1 MTTRTPPD
9 AIQRPHSRLPVSTV
23 GKTRMR
29 PMSEFNPSSDFRAS
43 SYGAPLESHG
53 KHILGESHSLTRPS
67 TTLNAKLESIRDK
80 RRSTHSRSVSL
91 SAAPTSLEQSN
102 SFRNRTDAQAARQ
115 PASSMRPQSSM
126 SQNGSRMEGETP
138 RVLKP
143 FSENRIG
150 ALTTADERTSSC
162 PMTRSKTF
170 TEKSSTTTSSI
181 AHRYDTP
188 PYGTPSS
195 TIPKH
200 SSPLRH
206 PPSASKRP
214 VQETLMK
221 SDRSSTLASTARQLV
236 SPPSMIGS
244 PSTRISTALKKPAR
258 SISRL
263 ATPSTI
269 TRPISSL
276 SIASTS
282 PTTVTQRTAS
292 SSATATTKMPPPT
305 TRCVATA
312 TRQVAALSNV
322 GNVTTNH
329 ASRSITRPMS
339 SLSRLKQTPSRIMR
353 PLSVTAEA
361 LPPRKI
367 LRSIKTSSRATEK
380 LMTVHTPERAPP
392 VQSAQ
397 KRLMRMASEKVK
409 SSSFGTVTEISSPVA
424 CGTAQAEAISL
435 NLKERRQTLTR
446 HDRTTEGSAMI
457 CDKSGDY
464 YQKVIDPLDP
474 KGRNKFSNNLHRR
487 IQEARKTGTLQL
499 SKLGLSNVPDVVYE
513 LLQNGHQNGVSYSK
527 PKSIRELTAFVATH
541 NSIERIDG
549 LFPDVFSCLVS
560 VDLRHNGLRKIPL
573 SMNKLYSLNV
583 LNLSSNKLTNES
595 LSVLFTISSL
605 LDLDIQANRFDGEIP
620 SCLCNLVSLEALNV
634 NDNEF
639 SSVAETAFTALC
651 HLQKLNVKSNKL
663 RTFPFG
669 SIENAPI
676 VELDLSY
683 NKISESLISI
693 DRISRFSE
701 LRVLRA
707 SHNQIKV
714 VSDFAIMLPYLE
726 ELDLN
731 SNMVVSLGMLLLCTP
746 SLVQLHISRNMIPVL
761 PDGITEL
768 RNLKMLDISYNL
780 FRHFD
785 SRIGLIDSLESLRWD
800 GNKFV
805 ERSLAALDTKNLKMR
820 LRERYEKEMSA
831 KEQQDEHDIGDEL
844 LEMAVQK
851 RLTRSQSKSKQLDLS
866 GRGYSDLPD
875 RLVERYMP
883 GQYNRYGTVAIT
895 ELHLQRNEFSTIP
908 DTIMSFAFADA
919 LRSINLSH
927 NNLGEDAFVSPISLR
942 SLSELNLACN
952 SINSL
957 IMFVANFQLQSLQK
971 LDLSF
976 NKVHHVPLNL
986 VMAFSTLEELNLHEN
1001 KISEIDA
1008 DAFKGL
1014 EKIDLSNNSI
1024 RYLPPELGKIKT
1036 IVTLKVHGNT
1046 FKTPRWQIV
1055 QKGTDAL
1062 MQWLRLRLPEEDDG
1076 PESK

>member
-1 MTTRTPPD
+1 MSTLTPPD
-9 AIQRPHSRLPVSTV
+9 AIQRPHSRLPISTV
-23 GKTRMR
+23 SKTRIR
-29 PMSEFNPSSDFRAS
+29 HLSEFNLSSDFRAS
-43 SYGAPLESHG
+43 SYGTPLESQG
-53 KHILGESHSLTRPS
+53 KHRLGESDPLTRPS

-91 SAAPTSLEQSN
+91 SAVPASLEQSN
-102 SFRNRTDAQAARQ
+102 SFRSRTDAQAARQ

-126 SQNGSRMEGETP
+126 SQNGSGMEGETP

-162 PMTRSKTF
+162 PMTRSKMF

-181 AHRYDTP
+181 VHRYDTP

-195 TIPKH
+195 TIRKH
-200 SSPLRH
+200 PSPLRH
-206 PPSASKRP
+206 PPKASKRP

-236 SPPSMIGS
+236 PPPSIIGS
-244 PSTRISTALKKPAR
+244 PFTRISTTLKKPAH
-258 SISRL
+258 STSRL
-263 ATPSTI
+263 ATPLTI

-282 PTTVTQRTAS
+282 PTTVTQRTAF

-305 TRCVATA
+305 TRGVATA
-312 TRQVAALSNV
+312 SRQVATLSNV
-322 GNVTTNH
+322 GNTTVNH
-329 ASRSITRPMS
+329 ASRSVTRPTS
-339 SLSRLKQTPSRIMR
+339 SLSRLNQTPSRIMR

-361 LPPRKI
+361 LPPRKF

-380 LMTVHTPERAPP
+380 MMTVHSPEQAPP
-392 VQSAQ
+392 VRSAQ
-397 KRLMRMASEKVK
+397 KRLIEMASEKVK
-409 SSSFGTVTEISSPVA
+409 SSSFSTVTEISSPVA
-424 CGTAQAEAISL
+424 CGTAQAKGRSL
-435 NLKERRQTLTR
+435 NLKERRQTVTQ
-446 HDRTTEGSAMI
+446 HGPTVEGSTMI
-457 CDKSGDY
+457 CDTSGDY
-464 YQKVIDPLDP
+464 YQKVDPFDL
-474 KGRNKFSNNLHRR
+474 KAGNKVSNDLHRR

-513 LLQNGHQNGVSYSK
+513 LLQKGHHKGVSHSK
-527 PKSIRELTAFVATH
+527 PNSIPELTAFVATH
-541 NSIERIDG
+541 NSIERLDG
-549 LFPDVFSCLVS
+549 RFPDVFSCLVS

-605 LDLDIQANRFDGEIP
+605 VDLDIQVNRFDGEIP

-634 NDNEF
+634 NGNEF
-639 SSVAETAFTALC
+639 SSVAPTAFTALC

-663 RTFPFG
+663 RRFPFD
-669 SIENAPI
+669 SIENVPI
-676 VELDLSY
+676 AELDLSY
-683 NKISESLISI
+683 NKISGSLISI
-693 DRISRFSE
+693 DRISRFAE
-701 LRVLRA
+701 LRVLKA

-714 VSDFAIMLPYLE
+714 VSDFAIILPYLE

-768 RNLKMLDISYNL
+768 RNLKMLDISYNM
-780 FRHFD
+780 FTHFD
-785 SRIGLIDSLESLRWD
+785 SRLGLIDSLESLRWD
-800 GNKFV
+800 GNKFG
-805 ERSLAALDTKNLKMR
+805 ERSLAAMDTKDVKMR

-831 KEQQDEHDIGDEL
+831 KEKQDEHDLGDEF

-883 GQYNRYGTVAIT
+883 GQYNRYGTDTIT
-895 ELHLQRNEFSTIP
+895 ELRLQRNEFSTIP

-927 NNLGEDAFVSPISLR
+927 NNLEEDAFASAISLR
-942 SLSELNLACN
+942 SLSELNLSCN

-957 IMFVANFQLQSLQK
+957 IVFVANFQLPSLQK

-1062 MQWLRLRLPEEDDG
+1062 MEWLRLRLPEEDDG
-1076 PESK
+1076 PEGK

>member
-1 MTTRTPPD
+1 MSTRTPPD
-9 AIQRPHSRLPVSTV
+9 AIQRPHSRLPISTV
-23 GKTRMR
+23 CKTRIR
-29 PMSEFNPSSDFRAS
+29 PRSEFNLSSDFRAS
-43 SYGAPLESHG
+43 SYGAPLESQG
-53 KHILGESHSLTRPS
+53 KRRLGESFPSTRPS

-91 SAAPTSLEQSN
+91 SVAPTSLERSK
-102 SFRNRTDAQAARQ
+102 SFRSRADAQAARQ

-126 SQNGSRMEGETP
+126 SQFGSRMEGETP

-150 ALTTADERTSSC
+150 SLTTADERTWSC
-162 PMTRSKTF
+162 PMTRSKTS
-170 TEKSSTTTSSI
+170 TEKSSLTTSSI

-188 PYGTPSS
+188 PYRTPSS

-200 SSPLRH
+200 SSPLR
-206 PPSASKRP
+206 PSPSASKRP
-214 VQETLMK
+214 VQDTLMK
-221 SDRSSTLASTARQLV
+221 SDRSSTLASTVRQPV
-236 SPPSMIGS
+236 PPTAIIGS
-244 PSTRISTALKKPAR
+244 PSTRISTTLKKAAR
-258 SISRL
+258 STSRL

-269 TRPISSL
+269 RRPISTL
-276 SIASTS
+276 SIASS
-282 PTTVTQRTAS
+282 SLTTVTQRTAS
-292 SSATATTKMPPPT
+292 SSATATTMMPPPT
-305 TRCVATA
+305 NRGVATVS
-312 TRQVAALSNV
+312 RQVDALRNV
-322 GNVTTNH
+322 GNPTINH
-329 ASRSITRPMS
+329 SSRSVTRPTS
-339 SLSRLKQTPSRIMR
+339 SLSHVNQTPSRIMR
-353 PLSVTAEA
+353 PLSATVEA
-361 LPPRKI
+361 IPPRKI
-367 LRSIKTSSRATEK
+367 LGSIKTSTRATEK
-380 LMTVHTPERAPP
+380 MMTVHSPEKAPT
-392 VQSAQ
+392 VQSAP
-397 KRLMRMASEKVK
+397 KRLIKMASAQVK
-409 SSSFGTVTEISSPVA
+409 SSSFDNVAEISSPVA
-424 CGTAQAEAISL
+424 HGTAQPESL
-435 NLKERRQTLTR
+435 NLKERRQMVAQ
-446 HDRTTEGSAMI
+446 HGPTTEDSTMM
-457 CDKSGDY
+457 CDTSGDY
-464 YQKVIDPLDP
+464 YQKVIDPFNL
-474 KGRNKFSNNLHRR
+474 KGGNKVSNDIRRR

-499 SKLGLSNVPDVVYE
+499 SRLGLSNVPDEVYE
-513 LLQNGHQNGVSYSK
+513 LLENGHQKGVSYSK
-527 PKSIRELTAFVATH
+527 RKSIAELTAFVATH
-541 NSIERIDG
+541 NSIERLDG
-549 LFPDVFSCLVS
+549 RFPDVFSCLVS

-573 SMNKLYSLNV
+573 LMNKLYSLEV
-583 LNLSSNKLTNES
+583 LNLSANKLTNES

-605 LDLDIQANRFDGEIP
+605 VDLDIQANRFDGEIL

-634 NDNEF
+634 NGNEF
-639 SSVAETAFTALC
+639 SSVGPTAFSALC
-651 HLQKLNVKSNKL
+651 NLQKLSIKSNKL
-663 RTFPFG
+663 RRFPFD
-669 SIENAPI
+669 SIENVPI

-683 NKISESLISI
+683 NKISGSLISI

-701 LRVLRA
+701 LRVLKA

-714 VSDFAIMLPYLE
+714 VSDFAIILPYLE
-726 ELDLN
+726 VLDLN

-746 SLVQLHISRNMIPVL
+746 SLVQLNISRNMMPVL

-768 RNLKMLDISYNL
+768 RNLKMLDISFNL
-780 FRHFD
+780 FTHFD
-785 SRIGLIDSLESLRWD
+785 SRLGLIDSLESLRWD
-800 GNKFV
+800 GNKFG
-805 ERSLAALDTKNLKMR
+805 ERSLAVMDTKDVKMR

-831 KEQQDEHDIGDEL
+831 KEKQDEHDSGDEF

-851 RLTRSQSKSKQLDLS
+851 RLTRSQSKSKPLDLS

-875 RLVERYMP
+875 LLVERYMP
-883 GQYNRYGTVAIT
+883 GQYYRYGTDAIT

-942 SLSELNLACN
+942 SLSELNLSCN

-1036 IVTLKVHGNT
+1036 IVTLKVHGNI

-1062 MQWLRLRLPEEDDG
+1062 MEWLRLRLPEEDDG
-1076 PESK
+1076 PEGK